1 MNLHVTVFVLF
12 QELLTYLAMF
22 VKSEPGLFEE
32 MLQIRIGLIM
42 EVMAAE
48 YARTSGLC
56 GEFVWVSQGRG
67 FLNFFPL

>member
-1 MNLHVTVFVLF
+1 
-12 QELLTYLAMF
+12 MF

-48 YARTSGLC
+48 YARTSGLS
-56 GEFVWVSQGRG
+56 GELDSRWFNKFGPFVY
-67 FLNFFPL
+67 L